1 MNANGYWKF
10 ENNSITIIKPCL
22 ATKPK
27 LLEFKKEHKQDVSI
41 AQAVD
46 AVTEAAERFEELL
59 YCPCCG
65 EKANEEQWISRD
77 ENCFAIRRSSCNH
90 NWEVQRIPDGVNV
103 FIIKPAKL
111 SEVNVPYRFEDYGRY
126 QMQVKL

>member
-1 MNANGYWKF
+1 MNANGYWKL
-10 ENNSITIIKPCL
+10 ENNSIIIIKPCL
-22 ATKPK
+22 AAKPK

-65 EKANEEQWISRD
+65 AKADEDQWISRD
-77 ENCFAIRRSSCNH
+77 DNCFAIRNSSCNH
-90 NWEVQRIPDGVNV
+90 VWEVNRQADSNKVLKVVPNKVLDSDMLDGFERTGRFSILVN
-103 FIIKPAKL
+103 F
-111 SEVNVPYRFEDYGRY
+111 
-126 QMQVKL
+126 